1 MREKRIQ
8 LGKNIK
14 AERTRMGLTIEEVSQ
29 KLGITSR
36 QYSNYESGH
45 RIDGITLFQLSK
57 ILNCNI
63 NAFYF
68 KINST
73 ESEMK

>member
-1 MREKRIQ
+1 MKEKRVK

-14 AERTRMGLTIEEVSQ
+14 AERIRIGMTIDEVSE

-45 RIDGITLFQLSK
+45 RIDGITLFLLANIFK
-57 ILNCNI
+57 CNI

-73 ESEMK
+73 ESEIE

>member
-1 MREKRIQ
+1 MKEKRIQ

-14 AERTRMGLTIEEVSQ
+14 AERIRCGLSPEEVGN

-45 RIDGITLFQLSK
+45 RVDGITLYLLSK
-57 ILNCNI
+57 IFNCNI
-63 NAFYF
+63 NAFYI
-68 KINST
+68 KISST
-73 ESEMK
+73 QSENE